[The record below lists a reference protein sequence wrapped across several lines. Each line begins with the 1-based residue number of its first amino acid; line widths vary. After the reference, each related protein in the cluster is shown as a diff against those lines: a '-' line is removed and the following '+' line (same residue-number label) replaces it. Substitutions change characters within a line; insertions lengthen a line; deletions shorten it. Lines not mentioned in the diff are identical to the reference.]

1 MISAV
6 AEMYGIH
13 PQTLR
18 LYEREGLL
26 KPSRTE
32 GNTRLYTDEDLQRLE
47 FILSLARDLGVNI
60 SGMAIILQMRERM
73 EEMQRQIQEFVQY
86 IQQEVLTRA
95 NAAADPARGA
105 IVPVRRPLVV
115 PAVQP
120 GKKRSATFRTLPIRM
135 LPLKLIYSD
144 GYYLPIGA
152 HVFPA
157 EKYQRVRDRLLAGG
171 VADATDFLEPN
182 PATDQ
187 DILLVHTQEYV
198 HKLKTGTLSPR
209 EEMELEVPFS
219 PELVQAFWLAA
230 GGSILAA
237 RQALADRV
245 SINIGGGFHHA
256 FPGHGEG
263 FCMIHDVA
271 VAIRRLQRDGKIR
284 TAMTVDCDVHQGNG
298 TAAIFSGARAPAE
311 PLPSAGPSTLASST
325 HTSPFRGKMPG
336 AHAADVFTISLHQHN
351 NYPAVK
357 PPSSIDVDLPDGTGD
372 DDYLAW
378 LDNALSSGLRQ
389 FEPDLLCYIA
399 GADPY
404 REDQLGGL
412 SLTIEGLKKRDEL
425 VFRVARARDIPVM
438 VTFAGGYARN
448 VEDTVTIHSNTAI
461 AAKEVFAAKN

>member
-1 MISAV
+1 
-6 AEMYGIH
+6 
-13 PQTLR
+13 
-18 LYEREGLL
+18 
-26 KPSRTE
+26 
-32 GNTRLYTDEDLQRLE
+32 
-47 FILSLARDLGVNI
+47 
-60 SGMAIILQMRERM
+60 
-73 EEMQRQIQEFVQY
+73 
-86 IQQEVLTRA
+86 
-95 NAAADPARGA
+95 
-105 IVPVRRPLVV
+105 
-115 PAVQP
+115 
-120 GKKRSATFRTLPIRM
+120 M
-135 LPLKLIYSD
+135 LPFKLIYSEA
-144 GYYLPIGA
+144 YYLPIGE

-157 EKYQRVRDRLLAGG
+157 EKYRRVRDRLLAAG
-171 VADATDFLEPN
+171 VAEARDFLEPE

-187 DILLVHTQEYV
+187 DILLVHKPEYV

-219 PELVQAFWLAA
+219 PELVRAFWLAA

-245 SINIGGGFHHA
+245 SVNIGGGFHHA
-256 FPGHGEG
+256 FPDHGEG

-271 VAIRRLQRDGKIR
+271 VAIRRLQRDDQIR

-298 TAAIFSGARAPAE
+298 TAAIFAGTRTASAL
-311 PLPSAGPSTLASST
+311 LPSAGASTLESS
-325 HTSPFRGKMPG
+325 SLGPSRPGKIRG
-336 AHAADVFTISLHQHN
+336 AHAGDVFTISLHQHN
-351 NYPAVK
+351 NYPQWK
-357 PPSSIDVDLPDGTGD
+357 PPSSIDVDLPDGVGD

-412 SLTIEGLKKRDEL
+412 SLTIEGLKRRDEL

-448 VEDTVTIHSNTAI
+448 VEDTVTIHCNTVI
-461 AAKEVFAAKN
+461 AAKEVFRTRT

>member
-1 MISAV
+1 
-6 AEMYGIH
+6 
-13 PQTLR
+13 
-18 LYEREGLL
+18 
-26 KPSRTE
+26 
-32 GNTRLYTDEDLQRLE
+32 
-47 FILSLARDLGVNI
+47 
-60 SGMAIILQMRERM
+60 
-73 EEMQRQIQEFVQY
+73 
-86 IQQEVLTRA
+86 
-95 NAAADPARGA
+95 
-105 IVPVRRPLVV
+105 
-115 PAVQP
+115 
-120 GKKRSATFRTLPIRM
+120 M
-135 LPLKLIYSD
+135 LPFKLIYSD
-144 GYYLPIGA
+144 AYYLPIGE

-157 EKYQRVRDRLLAGG
+157 EKYRRVRDRLLASG
-171 VADATDFLEPN
+171 VAHATDFLEPN

-187 DILLVHTQEYV
+187 DILLVHKPEYV

-237 RQALADRV
+237 RQALVDRV
-245 SINIGGGFHHA
+245 SLSIGGGFHHA
-256 FPGHGEG
+256 FADHGEG

-271 VAIRRLQRDGKIR
+271 VAILRLQRDDKIR

-298 TAAIFSGARAPAE
+298 TAAIFAGTRTASAL
-311 PLPSAGPSTLASST
+311 LPSAGASTLDSS
-325 HTSPFRGKMPG
+325 SPGSTPVSARRGNTRG
-336 AHAADVFTISLHQHN
+336 AHAGDVFTISLHQAN
-351 NYPAVK
+351 NYPQWK

-448 VEDTVTIHSNTAI
+448 VEDTVTIHCNTVV
-461 AAKEVFAAKN
+461 AAKEAFG